1 MGGFGIRD
9 LFSDTAVAR
18 LIILVFLLV
27 AIVSYVPV
35 YLTNRAISKFPLV
48 GKEVGSY
55 SKRRQH
61 FVTNAVDLINEG
73 YRKVIKSLR
82 AVQRDHLTQPQFKGL
97 VWRVTS
103 ADGELL
109 ILPMKYVEELRA
121 LPDDVLNHLAGQRA
135 ILESK
140 YTGLDPDVPLV
151 IHAIKSDLT
160 LHLNKAHNS
169 HSLFLE
175 VRREIRSHFGTSETW
190 REVDIHKPFLNIVA
204 IASGYVF
211 LGPDLC
217 RRPEFLHASID
228 FTEDLFRAAGTL
240 KTWPQLLRPLG
251 KYFVPEVQTLR
262 DHYRSMY
269 EFLVPIVRERRRLLL
284 QGAGKEDV
292 PEDMLQWMVR
302 KAYEF
307 DVRTDEE
314 LAENQLVLSF
324 AAIHLTAMAATNLI
338 YDLVGVSPEII
349 PELRKE
355 ILDVMRAN
363 DSVISIHALSQMKL
377 LDSVMRESQRFNPA
391 AIVRF
396 VRKVM
401 KPLRF
406 SDGTEIPVGSNIALP
421 LCTYDSSPFP
431 GLEFDNAD
439 SHLRD
444 PEYYPE
450 PTIFNPHRFADMR
463 SGVKED
469 PLNLINKEQYQF
481 ISPTKENTSFSLGRH
496 ACPGRFLASHEIKMM
511 AVAILLE
518 YDIKLPNGVEERYS
532 NIAHVDH
539 IMPDPTKTIMMRR
552 VAAT

>member
-1 MGGFGIRD
+1 MGGFGTRD

-18 LIILVFLLV
+18 LIIVVFVLG

-35 YLTNRAISKFPLV
+35 YLSNRAISKFPLV

-73 YRKVIKSLR
+73 YRKVIKSLL
-82 AVQRDHLTQPQFKGL
+82 AVQRPSD
-97 VWRVTS
+97 
-103 ADGELL
+103 
-109 ILPMKYVEELRA
+109 RA
-121 LPDDVLNHLAGQRA
+121 AVQR

-140 YTGLDPDVPLV
+140 YTGLNPDVPLV

-175 VRREIRSHFGTSETW
+175 VQREIRSHFGTSETW

-228 FTEDLFRAAGTL
+228 FTEDLFRAAGAL
-240 KTWPQLLRPLG
+240 KTWPQLLRPVG

-269 EFLVPIVRERRRLLL
+269 EFLVPVVRERRRLLL
-284 QGAGKEDV
+284 QGAGKENV
-292 PEDMLQWMVR
+292 PDDMLQWMVR
-302 KAYEF
+302 KAHEF

-324 AAIHLTAMAATNLI
+324 AAIHLTAMAATNLV

-363 DSVISIHALSQMKL
+363 DSVMSAHALFQMKL

-396 VRKVM
+396 ARKVM

-406 SDGTEIPVGSNIALP
+406 SDGTEIPAGSNVALP
-421 LCTYDSSPFP
+421 LCTY
-431 GLEFDNAD
+431 AD

-444 PEYYPE
+444 PDYYPE
-450 PTIFNPHRFADMR
+450 PAIFNPHRFADIR

-469 PLNLINKEQYQF
+469 PLKLVNKEQYQF

-496 ACPGRFLASHEIKMM
+496 ACPGRFLAAHEIKLM
-511 AVAILLE
+511 AATILLE
-518 YDIKLPNGVEERYS
+518 YDIKLPDGVNERYS
-532 NIAHVDH
+532 NIAHGDH
-539 IMPDPTKTIMMRR
+539 IIPDPTKTIMMRR